1 MKKLLP
7 IIMFVLLA
15 FAGCQRGPA
24 MYTQSN
30 NPKEFLTNSEK
41 FVNQT
46 VKRSSHYNAEDWL
59 CRVSQNEAF
68 SGIYRAIIADEK
80 VVGSI
85 SVEQKEDVYRIDG
98 EIGFMLHGDYC
109 NKGIMT
115 EAVRQM
121 CTIAFRDLPI
131 ERITANIFQSNTTS
145 MQVLRKNGF
154 VHEATLRNAVIKN
167 NEIYNLCIFGL
178 TKNYNNI
185 SK

>member
-1 MKKLLP
+1 MSDSKELTALCNAVDRSFLSDRLP
-7 IIMFVLLA
+7 
-15 FAGCQRGPA
+15 
-24 MYTQSN
+24 
-30 NPKEFLTNSEK
+30 NPYMIKD
-41 FVNQT
+41 
-46 VKRSSHYNAEDWL
+46 AEDWL
-59 CRVSQNEAF
+59 CRVSQNEAV

-115 EAVRQM
+115 EVVRQM

-131 ERITANIFQSNTTS
+131 ERITANIFQPNTAS
-145 MQVLRKNGF
+145 MQVLSKNGF

-167 NEIYNLCIFGL
+167 NEIYDLCIFGL
-178 TKNYNNI
+178 TKQI
-185 SK
+185 

>member
-1 MKKLLP
+1 M
-7 IIMFVLLA
+7 
-15 FAGCQRGPA
+15 
-24 MYTQSN
+24 SDS
-30 NPKEFLTNSEK
+30 KELTALCNA
-41 FVNQT
+41 VD
-46 VKRSSHYNAEDWL
+46 RSSLSDRLHYPYTEEDAKAWL
-59 CRVSQNEAF
+59 NMVARNDSVT
-68 SGIYRAIIADEK
+68 GIYRAIVMDGQPI
-80 VVGSI
+80 GSI
-85 SVEQKEDVYRIDG
+85 SIEQKEDVYRIDG

-131 ERITANIFQSNTTS
+131 ERITANIFQPNTAS

-178 TKNYNNI
+178 TRNYNNI

>member
-1 MKKLLP
+1 MKIELRRWTLNDGKELVTLCNAVDRSFLSDRLP
-7 IIMFVLLA
+7 N
-15 FAGCQRGPA
+15 P
-24 MYTQSN
+24 YTI
-30 NPKEFLTNSEK
+30 KD
-41 FVNQT
+41 
-46 VKRSSHYNAEDWL
+46 AEDWL
-59 CRVSQNEAF
+59 SRLSQNEAVL
-68 SGIYRAIIADEK
+68 GIYRAIVADER

-85 SVEQKEDVYRIDG
+85 SIERKEDVFQIDG
-98 EIGFMLHGDYC
+98 EIGFMLYADYC

-131 ERITANIFQSNTTS
+131 ERITANIFQPNTAS

-178 TKNYNNI
+178 TKNSI
-185 SK
+185 

>member
-1 MKKLLP
+1 MSDSKELTALCNAVDRSFLSDRLP
-7 IIMFVLLA
+7 
-15 FAGCQRGPA
+15 
-24 MYTQSN
+24 
-30 NPKEFLTNSEK
+30 NPYMIKD
-41 FVNQT
+41 
-46 VKRSSHYNAEDWL
+46 AEDWL
-59 CRVSQNEAF
+59 CRVSQNEAV

-115 EAVRQM
+115 EVVRQM

-131 ERITANIFQSNTTS
+131 ERITANIFQPNTAS
-145 MQVLRKNGF
+145 MQVLSKNGF

-167 NEIYNLCIFGL
+167 NEIYKLCIFGL
-178 TKNYNNI
+178 TKQN
-185 SK
+185 K

>member
-1 MKKLLP
+1 MSDSKELTALCNAVDRSFLSDRLSNP
-7 IIMFVLLA
+7 
-15 FAGCQRGPA
+15 
-24 MYTQSN
+24 YTI
-30 NPKEFLTNSEK
+30 KD
-41 FVNQT
+41 
-46 VKRSSHYNAEDWL
+46 AEDWL
-59 CRVSQNEAF
+59 CRVSQNEAV

-115 EAVRQM
+115 EVVRQM

-131 ERITANIFQSNTTS
+131 ERITANIFQPNTAS
-145 MQVLRKNGF
+145 MQVLSKNGF
-154 VHEATLRNAVIKN
+154 VHEATLRNAFIKN

-178 TKNYNNI
+178 TKQN
-185 SK
+185 K

>member
-1 MKKLLP
+1 MKIEIRRWTISDSKELVALCNTVDRSFLSDRLP
-7 IIMFVLLA
+7 N
-15 FAGCQRGPA
+15 P
-24 MYTQSN
+24 YTI
-30 NPKEFLTNSEK
+30 
-41 FVNQT
+41 
-46 VKRSSHYNAEDWL
+46 RDAEDWL
-59 CRVSQNEAF
+59 HRVSQNESV
-68 SGIYRAIIADEK
+68 SGIYRAIVADES
-80 VVGSI
+80 VIGSI

-98 EIGFMLHGDYC
+98 EIGFMLHGNYC

-131 ERITANIFQSNTTS
+131 ERITANIFLPNTAS

-178 TKNYNNI
+178 TKNNN
-185 SK
+185 STLK

>member
-1 MKKLLP
+1 MSDSKELTALCNAVDRRSFLSDRLP
-7 IIMFVLLA
+7 N
-15 FAGCQRGPA
+15 P
-24 MYTQSN
+24 YTI
-30 NPKEFLTNSEK
+30 KD
-41 FVNQT
+41 
-46 VKRSSHYNAEDWL
+46 AEDWL

-115 EAVRQM
+115 EVVRQM

-131 ERITANIFQSNTTS
+131 ERITANIFQPNTAS
-145 MQVLRKNGF
+145 MQVLSKNGF

-167 NEIYNLCIFGL
+167 NEIYKLCIFGL
-178 TKNYNNI
+178 TKQN
-185 SK
+185 K

>member
-1 MKKLLP
+1 MSDSKELTALCNAVDRSFLSDRLSNP
-7 IIMFVLLA
+7 
-15 FAGCQRGPA
+15 
-24 MYTQSN
+24 YTI
-30 NPKEFLTNSEK
+30 KD
-41 FVNQT
+41 
-46 VKRSSHYNAEDWL
+46 AEDWL
-59 CRVSQNEAF
+59 CRVSQNEAV
-68 SGIYRAIIADEK
+68 SGIYCAIIADEK

-115 EAVRQM
+115 EVVRQM

-131 ERITANIFQSNTTS
+131 ERITANIFQPNTAS
-145 MQVLRKNGF
+145 MQVLSKNGF

-178 TKNYNNI
+178 TKQN
-185 SK
+185 K